1 LTVKPATKSAG
12 TKKPTVITA
21 VTARVGNQGFST
33 TLIMH
38 NILIDS
44 EFQALIPPLSAEER
58 AQLEANLLADGC
70 RDPLVV
76 WPCATFDIRLDGGA
90 TQTLRYE
97 DGRYQHAID
106 EHIGPTTAWD
116 LDDNADDDRIDE
128 YGDTITLDQWPHI
141 LIDGHNRYEICTR
154 LGLPFEVVV
163 KEFDNREA
171 VMDWMDATQLGRR
184 NLHPNNFTLILGR
197 RYNRAKKSIG
207 GTGANQ
213 YEQRDQND
221 PPAKTADKLAT
232 EYNVSAATV
241 KRAGQYSEALAGGV
255 KELAAVVTTG
265 AVSVAAAADVATLP
279 AAQQAEIVARGTK
292 EILQAAKEIRAARS
306 EERRTE
312 RLEKIVAISTGN
324 APVGS
329 IAERY
334 PVIYLDPPWRYEH
347 AESES
352 RAIENQYPTMS
363 LEEIKAMDMTKVAFD
378 DCVMFMWATSP
389 KLAEAFEVLDAW
401 GFSYRTCAVW
411 DKQKI
416 GMGYYFRQQHELLLI
431 AVKGQP
437 PTPSPADRPS
447 SVFSYPRGNH
457 SAKPHEVYEII
468 EAMYPTLPKIEMFC
482 RTPRE
487 GWGVWGNQ
495 SKAA

>member
-1 LTVKPATKSAG
+1 
-12 TKKPTVITA
+12 
-21 VTARVGNQGFST
+21 
-33 TLIMH
+33 MH

-76 WPCATFDIRLDGGA
+76 WVQPAPAPGTHKCYAHDESKCDLVP
-90 TQTLRYE
+90 E
-97 DGRYQHAID
+97 DDVWHCRHC
-106 EHIGPTTAWD
+106 EHNPAQQQ
-116 LDDNADDDRIDE
+116 
-128 YGDTITLDQWPHI
+128 YV

-154 LGLPFEVVV
+154 LDV
-163 KEFDNREA
+163 EFDIEEMEFDSRED
-171 VMDWMDATQLGRR
+171 VIVWMVDNQRGRR
-184 NLHPNNFTLILGR
+184 NLNDFQRTELQLK
-197 RYNRAKKSIG
+197 KKSAIAAKAK
-207 GTGANQ
+207 ANQ
-213 YEQRDQND
+213 LRKPADSVLQNSAEQIDTRKEI
-221 PPAKTADKLAT
+221 ATAAG
-232 EYNVSAATV
+232 VSHDTVSKVERIQETAAPELV
-241 KRAGQYSEALAGGV
+241 AALRAS
-255 KELAAVVTTG
+255 K
-265 AVSVAAAADVATLP
+265 VSINAAADVATLP
-279 AAQQAEIVARGTK
+279 KEEQAVLVARGTK
-292 EILQAAKEIRAARS
+292 EILQAAKEIRAART
-306 EERRTE
+306 EERRNE

-324 APVGS
+324 APVGE

-389 KLAEAFEVLDAW
+389 KLAEAFEVLSAW

-437 PTPSPADRPS
+437 PTPAPADRPS
-447 SVFSYPRGNH
+447 SVFSYPRGQH